1 MAKLKRKLKT
11 TKISGGKEIV
21 PWVERLNYF
30 NDYYRPNGFVLKTD
44 IVEMNDSIIVMQGQ
58 VHDSDGRLVA
68 DGIAYKK
75 SNEHFAYQKC
85 QSGALNRALFILGIV
100 NSGEDTIMDEDEAK
114 ELSRTKLQDASE
126 LFANMVAHIPVDF
139 TVVESKIP
147 AYKNQLSSQQISEL
161 TKLINVEKAKKAVAK
176 ATK

>member
-58 VHDSDGRLVA
+58 VLDQDGRLVS
-68 DGIAYKK
+68 DGIAFKK

-100 NSGEDTIMDEDEAK
+100 NSGEDSIMDEDEAK
-114 ELSRTKLQDASE
+114 ELSRTKLMDANDVY
-126 LFANMVAHIPVDF
+126 ANMLAHISVDY
-139 TVVESKIP
+139 TVVEAKIP

-161 TKLINVEKAKKAVAK
+161 TKLINVEKSKKAVAK
-176 ATK
+176 ATR

>member
-30 NDYYRPNGFVLKTD
+30 NDYFRPEGYVLKTD
-44 IVEMNDSIIVMQGQ
+44 IIEMNDSVIVMQGQ
-58 VHDSDGRLVA
+58 VLDSDGRLVS
-68 DGIAYKK
+68 DGIAFKK

-114 ELSRTKLQDASE
+114 ELTRNKLQDASE
-126 LFANMVAHIPVDF
+126 AYANMLAHIPVDY
-139 TVVESKIP
+139 TVVESRLP
-147 AYKNQLSSQQISEL
+147 FYKNQLTSQQMTEL
-161 TKLINVEKAKKAVAK
+161 KKLINVEKAKKAVAK

>member
-58 VHDSDGRLVA
+58 VLDQDGRLVS
-68 DGIAYKK
+68 DGIAFKK

-100 NSGEDTIMDEDEAK
+100 NSGEDSIMDEDEAK
-114 ELSRTKLQDASE
+114 ELSRTKLTDANDVY
-126 LFANMVAHIPVDF
+126 ANMLAHISVDY
-139 TVVESKIP
+139 TVVEAKIP

-161 TKLINVEKAKKAVAK
+161 TKLINVEKSKKAVAK
-176 ATK
+176 ATR

>member
-44 IVEMNDSIIVMQGQ
+44 IIEMNDSIIVMQGQ
-58 VHDSDGRLVA
+58 VLDQDGRLVS

-100 NSGEDTIMDEDEAK
+100 NSGEDSIMDEDEAK
-114 ELSRTKLQDASE
+114 ELSRTKLMDANDVY
-126 LFANMVAHIPVDF
+126 ANMLAHISVDY
-139 TVVESKIP
+139 TVVEAKIP

-161 TKLINVEKAKKAVAK
+161 TKLINVEKSKKAVAK
-176 ATK
+176 ATR

>member
-58 VHDSDGRLVA
+58 VLDQDGRLVS
-68 DGIAYKK
+68 DGIAFKK

-100 NSGEDTIMDEDEAK
+100 NSGEDSIMDEEEAK
-114 ELSRTKLQDASE
+114 ELSRTKLMDANDVY
-126 LFANMVAHIPVDF
+126 ANMLAHISVDY
-139 TVVESKIP
+139 TIVEAKIP

-161 TKLINVEKAKKAVAK
+161 TKLINVEKSKKAVAK